1 MMPSLSFVCCRFLH
15 PEFDPKLAALAVGCI
30 PAGIV
35 SADDVDMVYGRN
47 WECYASSIHFYFEI
61 LL

>member
-47 WECYASSIHFYFEI
+47 WECYAS
-61 LL
+61 